1 MSEPDRR
8 NRLAL
13 ETSPYLRQ
21 HAGNPVN
28 WYPWGE
34 EALESARSLDRPILL
49 SIGYSACHWCH
60 VMERESF
67 ENDRIAALMND
78 LFVNIKVDREERPDL
93 DEIYMAAVQAMTGS
107 AGWPMTVFLTPDLR
121 PFYGGTYY
129 PPEDRHG
136 RPGFPRVIAA
146 VADHFRNHR
155 DRIEQQA
162 GRLLTVLQRQSDLAG
177 LGGGGRERGASDAA
191 QAAAFDHHSETFDAE
206 FGGFGTAPKFPHS
219 MGLSQLL
226 RFYLR
231 SRNEHALHMV
241 ELTLDKM
248 ARGGIYDQ
256 LGGGF
261 HRYSVDE
268 RWLVPHFEKMLYDN
282 ALLAVTYLEAYQV
295 TRKGLYR
302 RIVEETLDYVLREM
316 AQPRGGYSATQDA
329 DSEGGGFHRYS
340 VDERWLVPHFEKML
354 YDNALLAVTYL
365 EAYQVTRKGLYRRIV
380 EETLDYV
387 LREMAQP
394 RGGYS
399 ATQDADSEGE
409 EGLFFL
415 WTSEE
420 VERHLPAEQAR
431 LFCRYYGVTTEGNFE
446 GKNILHISSE
456 MADLGALLG
465 VEVDELQRAVALGR
479 ERLLAVREKRILPAR
494 DDKIVVA
501 WDGLMISAMARAHA
515 VLGHRRYID
524 SGIAAATFI
533 LSELRSNTG
542 TLMHSFKD
550 GKSSGSGFQDDYAC
564 FINGLVDLY
573 EATYEPAWLGAAV
586 ELTGQMVERFWD
598 PEGSSFFFTEE
609 GATDLIVRSRNPF
622 DNSTPSGNSM
632 AALAMMRLGALTG
645 DESLW
650 DKGVRTVGSFAGLLE
665 RSPTSFA
672 QMGCALDFS
681 LQTPLEIAVVGEG
694 AGPQPLA
701 AAVHEYFLPNKV
713 VCGWP
718 SRAGGDSTPEEAERL
733 VPLLAGKCANSLQ
746 AAYVCEEM
754 VCSPPIEAPQT
765 LAQRLAEAIPG
776 GGMARRRRRG

>member
-107 AGWPMTVFLTPDLR
+107 AGWPVTVFLTPDLR

-191 QAAAFDHHSETFDAE
+191 QAAAFEHHSETFDAE

-256 LGGGF
+256 L
-261 HRYSVDE
+261 
-268 RWLVPHFEKMLYDN
+268 
-282 ALLAVTYLEAYQV
+282 
-295 TRKGLYR
+295 
-302 RIVEETLDYVLREM
+302 
-316 AQPRGGYSATQDA
+316 
-329 DSEGGGFHRYS
+329 GGGFHRYS

-465 VEVDELQRAVALGR
+465 VEVDELQRAVALSR

-776 GGMARRRRRG
+776 GAWPGGGDGDSPESRSR

>member
-1 MSEPDRR
+1 MSEPDTR

-34 EALESARSLDRPILL
+34 EALDSARSLDRPILL

-78 LFVNIKVDREERPDL
+78 MFINIKVDREERPDL

-107 AGWPMTVFLTPDLR
+107 GGWPMTVFLTPDLR

-136 RPGFPRVIAA
+136 QPGFPRVIAA
-146 VADHFRNHR
+146 VADHYRNHR

-162 GRLLTVLQRQSDLAG
+162 GRLLSVLQRQGDLAG
-177 LGGGGRERGASDAA
+177 LGGGGREPGASDAT
-191 QAAAFDHHSETFDAE
+191 QDAAFEHHAQTFDSE
-206 FGGFGTAPKFPHS
+206 FGGFGSAPKFPHS
-219 MGLSQLL
+219 MGLSQML

-231 SRNEHALHMV
+231 SGNEHALHMV
-241 ELTLDKM
+241 ERTLDKM

-302 RIVEETLDYVLREM
+302 RV
-316 AQPRGGYSATQDA
+316 A
-329 DSEGGGFHRYS
+329 
-340 VDERWLVPHFEKML
+340 
-354 YDNALLAVTYL
+354 
-365 EAYQVTRKGLYRRIV
+365 

-415 WTSEE
+415 WTSDE
-420 VERHLPAEQAR
+420 VEGHLPAEQAR
-431 LFCRYYGVTTEGNFE
+431 LFCRYYDVTTEGNFE
-446 GKNILHISSE
+446 GKNILHVSSE

-479 ERLLAVREKRILPAR
+479 ERLLAVREKRIRPDR

-501 WDGLMISAMARAHA
+501 WNGLMISAMARAYA

-524 SGIAAATFI
+524 SGDAAATFI

-542 TLMHSFKD
+542 ALMHSFKD
-550 GKSSGSGFQDDYAC
+550 GKSGGSGFQDDYAC

-573 EATYEPAWLGAAV
+573 EASYETGWLRAAV

-598 PEGSSFFFTEE
+598 PEGASFFFTEA

-622 DNSTPSGNSM
+622 DNATPSGNSM

-694 AGPQPLA
+694 AGPQSLA
-701 AAVHEYFLPNKV
+701 AVVYEYFLPNKV
-713 VCGWP
+713 MCGWP

-765 LAQRLAEAIPG
+765 LAQRLAESDSG
-776 GGMARRRRRG
+776 GRARRRRRG